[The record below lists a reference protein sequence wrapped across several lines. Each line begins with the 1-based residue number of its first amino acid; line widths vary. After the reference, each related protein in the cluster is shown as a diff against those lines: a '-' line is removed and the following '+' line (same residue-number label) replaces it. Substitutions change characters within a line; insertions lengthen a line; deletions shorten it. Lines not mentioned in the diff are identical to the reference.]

1 MSLRSVLVAV
11 AFALCAAPA
20 LGDDAS
26 SYNDPGMHFAAPTGW
41 ARVDLSAAQG
51 ADNVPVALY
60 TYHQGQSDARSITI
74 TIVDSTDSLD
84 FFETSH
90 EQALRKQSDSEF
102 IYKRKPMQLSN
113 GMPVYFLQ
121 SQWTS
126 QNGGF
131 YSRFEY
137 IVIDGQRGITVSYVG
152 STNVTDEKGALAA
165 MSSLYVVAYPGKAPS

>member
-1 MSLRSVLVAV
+1 V
-11 AFALCAAPA
+11 
-20 LGDDAS
+20 
-26 SYNDPGMHFAAPTGW
+26 
-41 ARVDLSAAQG
+41 
-51 ADNVPVALY
+51 Y

-84 FFETSH
+84 VFEGSH
-90 EQALRKQSDSEF
+90 EQALRKQSDSTY

-126 QNGGF
+126 QNGGS

-137 IVIDGQRGITVSYVG
+137 VVIDGQRGITVSYTG
-152 STNVTDEKGALAA
+152 STNDTDEKGALAA
-165 MSSLYVVAYPGKAPS
+165 MSSLYVVAYPGKPPS